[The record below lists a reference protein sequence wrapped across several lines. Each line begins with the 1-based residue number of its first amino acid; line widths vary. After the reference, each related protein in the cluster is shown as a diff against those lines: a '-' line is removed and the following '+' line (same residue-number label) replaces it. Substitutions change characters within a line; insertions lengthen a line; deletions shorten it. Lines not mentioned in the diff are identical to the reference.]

1 VKTIGAVQRT
11 SLPVIGETVL
21 PKEARIFDKQTG
33 TVDTVPYLEKKTLQ
47 GTSTIV
53 KQF

>member
-11 SLPVIGETVL
+11 GVIGQTVL

-33 TVDTVPYLEKKTLQ
+33 TVDTVPYVEKKNIQ

-53 KQF
+53 RLF